1 MKRYVI
7 VGGVAAGA
15 TAAARLRRLDESA
28 EIIMIERGPNV
39 SYANCGLPYYIGGE
53 IATRDALFVTTS
65 QAIRDKYN
73 IKVWENCEVTSIDKE
88 GKTVEVKNLKTG
100 ESLTQEYTKLLLS
113 TGSSPIV
120 PPFPGVDGEKVFT
133 LWTVPDTD
141 QIKAFLNENQV
152 KSAVV
157 VGGGFIGLE
166 MVENLINLGIEVDL
180 VEMATQV
187 MAPLDPDMSS
197 MIENHLMEKGV
208 RLHLGKGLKSIHE
221 GGKRIML
228 DDESSIDC
236 DMVLLSIG
244 VRPNNQLAK
253 AIGLDMSERG
263 YVITNDKMETSVKDI
278 YAAGD
283 LIQIT
288 DFVSGEK
295 KSVPLAGPANKQG
308 RIAADNMVLS
318 SADQDLTEVF
328 KSNTLDK
335 LKSTEYQKTQATSV
349 ARVFDLTS
357 ASTGQ
362 NEKSLKKRGLEYKK
376 DYAYS
381 LIHPQAH
388 AGYFP
393 GALPMCIKL
402 IFALE
407 DGKILG
413 GQIVGY
419 DGVDK
424 RIDVIATA
432 QRMGGTIYDL
442 TNLELAYAPPYSSA
456 KDPVNMA
463 GYAASNIYEGLTD
476 TCTWEEALN
485 PPEGEKLLDI
495 REIEEAKANP
505 MEGLQHIPLTEL
517 RTRLDELDKKMTH
530 LVFCSIGLRGYIAE
544 RLLKQHGFKAKNV
557 LGGVRTYNSLYKP
570 AKQGQLARKE
580 EDDQENA
587 KAIASPSPAD
597 KEELVLLNVCGL
609 SCPGPIV
616 EVAKRMEDLEPGK
629 HLYVTATDPGFTQDI
644 DSWCD
649 NTGHLLVDKGKDGQ
663 AWYAEIRK
671 AGKEND
677 QDLSGQNLESS
688 KKEKTMIVFSGEL
701 DKAIAS
707 FIIANGAAAM
717 GNQVNM
723 FFTFWGLNILR
734 KSKKQKVEKD
744 FMAKMFASMM
754 PRGSKKLGLSKMNF
768 AGAGSKMIRSVMKKN
783 NIQSL
788 EDLIKEAQ
796 DAGVKMTACQM
807 SMDVMG
813 ISQEELI
820 DGVEIGGVATML
832 NDNDKSNMNL
842 FI

>member
-1 MKRYVI
+1 MKRYII

-15 TAAARLRRLDESA
+15 TAAARLRRLDEEA
-28 EIIMIERGPNV
+28 EIILIERGPNV

-53 IATRDALFVTTS
+53 IAARDALFVTTS
-65 QAIRDKYN
+65 KAIQDKYN
-73 IKVWENCEVTSIDKE
+73 VKVWENCEVKKIDKDA
-88 GKTVEVKNLKTG
+88 KTIEAEDLKTG
-100 ESLTQEYTKLLLS
+100 EIKTAEYTKLLLA
-113 TGSSPIV
+113 TGSSPVV
-120 PPFPGVDGEKVFT
+120 PPLPGIDGERVFT

-141 QIKAFLNENQV
+141 RIKAFLQEHKP
-152 KSAVV
+152 KSVVV

-166 MVENLINLGIEVDL
+166 MVENLINQGIEVDL
-180 VEMATQV
+180 VEMLPQV
-187 MAPLDPDMSS
+187 MAPLDPDMSK
-197 MIENHLMEKGV
+197 MIENHMIENGV
-208 RLHLGKGLKSIHE
+208 RMHLGKGLKSIHD
-221 GGKRIML
+221 GGKKIML
-228 DDESSIDC
+228 DDGNMIDC

-244 VRPNNQLAK
+244 VRPNNALAQS
-253 AIGLDMSERG
+253 IGLEMSQRG
-263 YVITNDKMETSVKDI
+263 HVITNDKMETSVPDI

-288 DFVSGEK
+288 DFVSGDK

-318 SADQDLTEVF
+318 SATEKDSDVF
-328 KSNTLDK
+328 VENTLK
-335 LKSTEYQKTQATSV
+335 KAKSTEYQNTQGTSV
-349 ARVFDLTS
+349 ARVFELTS
-357 ASTGQ
+357 ASTGH
-362 NEKSLKKRGLEYKK
+362 NEKTLKMRGLEYKK

-402 IFALE
+402 IFSLE
-407 DGKILG
+407 DGKVLG
-413 GQIVGY
+413 AQIVGY

-432 QRMGGTIYDL
+432 QRMGATIYDL

-463 GYAASNIYEGLTD
+463 GYAATNIYENLTD

-485 PPEGEKLLDI
+485 LPEDAKLLDI
-495 REIEEAKANP
+495 RENEEVIANP
-505 MEGLQHIPLTEL
+505 MENIQHIPLTEL
-517 RTRLDELDKKMTH
+517 RDRLDEIDKDKTQV
-530 LVFCSIGLRGYIAE
+530 VFCTVGLRGYIAE
-544 RLLKQHGFKAKNV
+544 RLLKQHGFKVKNV
-557 LGGVRTYNSLYKP
+557 LGGVRTYNTLYKEP
-570 AKQGQLARKE
+570 KPSGCPIGLGAT
-580 EDDQENA
+580 DDNSESDQSVA
-587 KAIASPSPAD
+587 PAD
-597 KEELVLLNVCGL
+597 KEKLVLLNVCGL

-616 EVAKRMEDLEPGK
+616 EVAKRMDDLEAGK
-629 HLYVTATDPGFTQDI
+629 HLYVEATDPGFTRDI
-644 DSWCD
+644 DSWCE
-649 NTGHLLVDKGKDGQ
+649 NTGHILVDKGKQGNT
-663 AWYAEIRK
+663 WFAEICK
-671 AGKEND
+671 SEELPSPTQTSTIKN
-677 QDLSGQNLESS
+677 
-688 KKEKTMIVFSGEL
+688 EKTMIVFSGEL

-717 GNQVNM
+717 GNKVNM

-734 KSKKQKVEKD
+734 KPEKQKVEKD
-744 FMAKMFASMM
+744 FMGKMFGSMM

-768 AGAGSKMIRSVMKKN
+768 AGAGPKMIRSVMKKN
-783 NIQSL
+783 NIQSI

-796 DAGVKMTACQM
+796 EAGVKMTACQM

-813 ISQEELI
+813 ITKEELI